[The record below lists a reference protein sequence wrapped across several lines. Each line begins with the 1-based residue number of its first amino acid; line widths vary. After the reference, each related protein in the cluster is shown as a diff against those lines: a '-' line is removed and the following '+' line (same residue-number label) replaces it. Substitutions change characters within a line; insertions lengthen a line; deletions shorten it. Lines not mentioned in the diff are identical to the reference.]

1 MARLGAAAK
10 VRRVVEFLLGL
21 RDERVSAALV
31 GCGLTPTERAKGW
44 QLLQTLGMTDIARD
58 LRLDAELQ
66 PKLDAWFSRWF
77 RVAKV
82 SLQRDFPRVYDQ
94 IFLDLNQL
102 APSAT
107 ILVPVL
113 LKRIEKLTRA
123 KDADSQAALAKLRA
137 RGLTPERIAEAEQ
150 LVAQLVQPSQG
161 ALPDLQQ
168 LRAAAD
174 HAEAALWDYY
184 VEWSQLARMAV
195 KDPRLL
201 KLMGFRGGASEDA
214 DAELEPPAPPAL
226 PAAEVPARAT
236 PQRKATRH
244 AKVGKRRVSRR

>member
-1 MARLGAAAK
+1 MARLGAGAK

-21 RDERVSAALV
+21 RDERVSAALA
-31 GCGLTPTERAKGW
+31 GCGFTATERAKGW
-44 QLLQTLGMTDIARD
+44 QLLQALGMTDVARD
-58 LRLDAELQ
+58 VRQDGDLQ
-66 PKLDAWFSRWF
+66 SKLDAWHNHWF

-82 SLQRDFPRVYDQ
+82 CLQRDFPRVYDQ
-94 IFLDLNQL
+94 IFLDLNQM
-102 APSAT
+102 PQSSI
-107 ILVPVL
+107 ILVQLL

-168 LRAAAD
+168 LRAAVE

-201 KLMGFRGGASEDA
+201 KLMGFRGGANDD
-214 DAELEPPAPPAL
+214 DAELEPAAPPAV

-236 PQRKATRH
+236 PKRKATRRG
-244 AKVGKRRVSRR
+244 KVGKRRVAAR